1 MEVLEHGYR
10 FFTLHNE
17 DGNVAH
23 IDAHWERF
31 QTQAPILPRQP
42 FGLDFYGKGSSIE
55 LLFTTLPRRAAPERM
70 AGMLRS
76 RTRTPLPAVA
86 PSVSLISNSI
96 FISRT
101 SPEPPPPAPPD
112 TLARVNPVF
121 DSPFD
126 IDFLD
131 GWGLDPLPFP
141 PVDQPPGGGGGGGG
155 GLFHSAVRVELFLFG
170 SDRPLETWDLPEGIF
185 SRFRSVKWQP
195 QGFPNPD
202 HPVRRTTWFRV
213 VVTPQS
219 FDPVEIYV
227 AANTRIADVP
237 IRTTPLGVRLT
248 NHLFR
253 VGLEALAPFAVADG
267 SRVRAGISDELTR
280 LVGADPV
287 YVEKDL
293 GPVRA
298 TGKLRTLK
306 ITSVSGAHLHEHALA
321 KYRERAAKF
330 PGPGTADQKAAVFFK
345 SRLARLAEVQDDFVC
360 IRIDAGF
367 SKAAVSIWGFELAKL
382 NGELGEMFL
391 AFDHRMNRL
400 RCFCFFDVN
409 LSAVVSI
416 ARDIVDLFAD
426 VPDSVN
432 EAIEQIVE
440 SQQTHLLKYF
450 RAFLA
455 RAVGPSNVVFDIK
468 FRHDAWQIRNSA
480 DPLIPKPGQHTHPQ
494 FEHGALEDATVL
506 ELVSFGEAL
515 GGMITTPFEAVPA
528 REAPEREPDAP
539 EPAEPEPATSETS
552 GTSSASTAAS
562 RADELPVGF
571 LTEGEQLNRLDRHQ
585 SIVVVMMEN
594 RSYDHMLGDL
604 MHLRP
609 DPEDP
614 YDGAPFGVKN
624 ASAGGF
630 LSGVPVVRARD
641 LLLGTAI
648 PVSPG
653 HSMRAVSMQIGD
665 GSEAGRDSGDMAGFA
680 RDLNRRSDSPQL
692 ATSIYSEAE
701 VGVHYKLAD
710 EFCTCERW
718 FAAHPGAT
726 FPNRF
731 ATIMGRIP
739 ELENYENDD
748 PRIGYLKDRN
758 IFDVLTGARI
768 EWRLFESDLS
778 LIRMFDR
785 YRLDS
790 TRVVPLED
798 PEVGLE
804 ATLRTPGPLPRV
816 MFIEPD
822 FADIPPLKTASDDH
836 PPADLKN
843 GQAFLSR
850 VCNLLWDTSRFDE
863 ILLVITYD
871 EHGGFYDHVPPPGT
885 PKGEQRTFAK
895 LHPDGPT
902 HLGVRVPAFVVSP
915 YVSAH
920 SKNHTILDH
929 TSILKTILV
938 HNRNKLS
945 TDVLLSFGDRVNQA
959 ADLSVVLDLPN
970 PRPRPVPFI
979 RRTPPGSSHTF
990 GSHLDLSALLDMASE
1005 LTPTTTTFTPVSGI
1019 TPREMVITERTV
1031 PPGMVFEERDF
1042 HASITQLM
1050 KPRRLS

>member
-202 HPVRRTTWFRV
+202 HPVRKTTWFRV

-227 AANTRIADVP
+227 GANTRIADVP

-267 SRVRAGISDELTR
+267 SRVHAGISDELTR

-330 PGPGTADQKAAVFFK
+330 PGPGTANQKAAVFFK
-345 SRLARLAEVQDDFVC
+345 GRLARLAEVQNDFVC

-440 SQQTHLLKYF
+440 SQQTHLLKYLP
-450 RAFLA
+450 RVPGA
-455 RAVGPSNVVFDIK
+455 RGGPQQRGV
-468 FRHDAWQIRNSA
+468 RHQVPPRRVA
-480 DPLIPKPGQHTHPQ
+480 DPQ
-494 FEHGALEDATVL
+494 F
-506 ELVSFGEAL
+506 
-515 GGMITTPFEAVPA
+515 
-528 REAPEREPDAP
+528 R
-539 EPAEPEPATSETS
+539 
-552 GTSSASTAAS
+552 
-562 RADELPVGF
+562 
-571 LTEGEQLNRLDRHQ
+571 
-585 SIVVVMMEN
+585 
-594 RSYDHMLGDL
+594 RS
-604 MHLRP
+604 P
-609 DPEDP
+609 DPEAGP
-614 YDGAPFGVKN
+614 AH
-624 ASAGGF
+624 ASA
-630 LSGVPVVRARD
+630 VRARRPRGCNRP
-641 LLLGTAI
+641 GTGVVRRGARRHDHHASRGG
-648 PVSPG
+648 PGTRSP
-653 HSMRAVSMQIGD
+653 R
-665 GSEAGRDSGDMAGFA
+665 
-680 RDLNRRSDSPQL
+680 
-692 ATSIYSEAE
+692 
-701 VGVHYKLAD
+701 
-710 EFCTCERW
+710 
-718 FAAHPGAT
+718 
-726 FPNRF
+726 
-731 ATIMGRIP
+731 
-739 ELENYENDD
+739 
-748 PRIGYLKDRN
+748 
-758 IFDVLTGARI
+758 TGAR
-768 EWRLFESDLS
+768 RAGASGARTSDLRDVGNV
-778 LIRMFDR
+778 IGFDCR
-785 YRLDS
+785 VASRRAAGRL
-790 TRVVPLED
+790 P
-798 PEVGLE
+798 
-804 ATLRTPGPLPRV
+804 
-816 MFIEPD
+816 
-822 FADIPPLKTASDDH
+822 
-836 PPADLKN
+836 
-843 GQAFLSR
+843 
-850 VCNLLWDTSRFDE
+850 
-863 ILLVITYD
+863 
-871 EHGGFYDHVPPPGT
+871 
-885 PKGEQRTFAK
+885 
-895 LHPDGPT
+895 
-902 HLGVRVPAFVVSP
+902 
-915 YVSAH
+915 
-920 SKNHTILDH
+920 HT
-929 TSILKTILV
+929 
-938 HNRNKLS
+938 
-945 TDVLLSFGDRVNQA
+945 
-959 ADLSVVLDLPN
+959 
-970 PRPRPVPFI
+970 
-979 RRTPPGSSHTF
+979 RRTTEPARSPPVDRGRDDGKPLVQTTCWAISCTF
-990 GSHLDLSALLDMASE
+990 VRIPRSRTTARRSA
-1005 LTPTTTTFTPVSGI
+1005 
-1019 TPREMVITERTV
+1019 
-1031 PPGMVFEERDF
+1031 
-1042 HASITQLM
+1042 
-1050 KPRRLS
+1050 